1 MIQAAWPQALLDP
14 DVPAP
19 AGLTSW
25 NGSDPVQ
32 RFAVYRNNV
41 IVSLVDALAD
51 TFPAT
56 QSLLGEEFFR
66 AMAREFVRAN
76 PPRSPVLTFYGQEF
90 PAFIAAFPPAF
101 ALPYLPDLARLE
113 LAYVSAFF
121 AADAAPLDAAALA
134 AILQQPDQL
143 VGLVLHLHPSLSVLS
158 SPFAVVSLWAAHQG
172 DFDISEVHPEAPEGA
187 WVLRHEQAVKVLRMS
202 HGDCRFI
209 SAIQTNTPLGPA
221 AEMASQVDTE
231 YELTRCL
238 TVLLREQAV
247 IAYTNTNRS

>member
-19 AGLTSW
+19 PGLTSW
-25 NGSDPVQ
+25 NGSDPAQ

-51 TFPAT
+51 TFPVT

-76 PPRSPVLTFYGQEF
+76 PPCSPVLTFYGQEF
-90 PAFIAAFPPAF
+90 PAFIASFPPAA

-121 AADAAPLDAAALA
+121 AADVAPFDTAALA
-134 AILQQPDQL
+134 AILQQPERL
-143 VGLVLHLHPSLSVLS
+143 AGLALHLHPSLSVLS
-158 SPFAVVSLWAAHQG
+158 SPYAVVSLWAAHQG
-172 DFDISEVHPEAPEGA
+172 ARDIADIKPDVPESA
-187 WVLRHEQAVKVLRMS
+187 WVLRHEQTVKVLPMS
-202 HGDCRFI
+202 PGDCQFI
-209 SAIQTNTPLGPA
+209 SAIQANTPLGPA
-221 AEMASQVDTE
+221 AEIASQADAG
-231 YELTRCL
+231 YDLARCL
-238 TVLLREQAV
+238 TVLLREQV
-247 IAYTNTNRS
+247 IVAISDEN

>member
-1 MIQAAWPQALLDP
+1 MIQTEWPQALLEP
-14 DVPAP
+14 DVPVP
-19 AGLTSW
+19 AGITSW
-25 NGSDPVQ
+25 NGSDPAQ

-51 TFPAT
+51 TFPAV

-90 PAFIAAFPPAF
+90 PAFIAAFPPAS

-121 AADAAPLDAAALA
+121 AADVAPLDPAALA

-143 VGLVLHLHPSLSVLS
+143 AGLVLNLHPSLTVLS
-158 SPFAVVSLWAAHQG
+158 SAFAMVSLWAAHQG
-172 DFDISEVHPEAPEGA
+172 ESDSAGVKTDVPESA
-187 WVLRHEQAVKVLRMS
+187 WVLRHEQTVKVLRMS
-202 HGDCRFI
+202 YGDCRFI
-209 SAIQTNTPLGPA
+209 GAIQAHTPLGPA
-221 AEMASQVDTE
+221 AEMASQADAG
-231 YELTRCL
+231 YDLTRCL

-247 IAYTNTNRS
+247 IAFTDAN